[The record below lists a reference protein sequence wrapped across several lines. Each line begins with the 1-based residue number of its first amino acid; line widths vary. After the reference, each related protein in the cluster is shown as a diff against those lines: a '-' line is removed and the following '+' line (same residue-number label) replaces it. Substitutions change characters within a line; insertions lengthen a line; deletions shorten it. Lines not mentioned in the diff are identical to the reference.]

1 LVKVREGPP
10 EAADLPETP
19 ISAESRPDP
28 GRNKILYVV
37 GSLDVG
43 GTERHLALLAP
54 RLKRMGWQPVI
65 YCLSRPGEQA
75 TEVRQAGVQVISAPF
90 PIVSGQGW
98 IFTRALKLALS
109 TLKLLWVMLTSRPRI
124 AHFFLPVAYLLG
136 APSAILGRIPIR
148 IMSRRSLNDYQA
160 NRPLFRQCELRL
172 HKHMTAIL
180 GNARSIV
187 RELIEDEHCAAD
199 RVALI
204 YNGIDT
210 SPFAKRREPHDELV
224 LITVANLIAYKGHAY
239 LLAALGQIASSL
251 PPRWSLLCVGRD
263 DGIGA
268 ALAQQARDLGI
279 GDSVKLLGAR
289 RDIPA
294 LLAGA
299 DIGIL
304 APHLNEGFSN
314 SILEGMA
321 GGLPMVVTD
330 VGGNAEAVVDGT
342 TGLVVPPRDTHALGS
357 AILKLAQD
365 LRLRQ
370 SMGEAGRERVER
382 YFTIDRCVANYA
394 RLYAGLLEGK
404 SLAAIAG
411 LDTALPR

>member
-1 LVKVREGPP
+1 LVKVREGPS
-10 EAADLPETP
+10 EAADLPETA

-54 RLKRMGWQPVI
+54 RLKRMGWEPVI
-65 YCLSRPGEQA
+65 YCLARPGEQA
-75 TEVRQAGVQVISAPF
+75 SEVGQAGVPVLSGPF
-90 PIVSGQGW
+90 PIISGQGW
-98 IFTRALKLALS
+98 LATRGLKLALS
-109 TLKLLWVMLTSRPRI
+109 TLKLLWVMLTARPQI
-124 AHFFLPVAYLLG
+124 AHFFLPAAYLLG
-136 APSAILGRIPIR
+136 APSALLVRIPIR

-160 NRPLFRQCELRL
+160 AHPMFRTCELRL

-187 RELIEDEHCAAD
+187 RELIEDEHCPAD

-210 SPFAKRREPHDELV
+210 SPFAKQREPHDELV
-224 LITVANLIAYKGHAY
+224 LITVANLIAYKGHAH
-239 LLAALGQIASSL
+239 LLAALGQIASAL

-263 DGIGA
+263 DGIGF
-268 ALAQQARDLGI
+268 ALAQQARDVGI
-279 GDSVKLLGAR
+279 SDKVKLLGAR
-289 RDIPA
+289 TDIPA

-299 DIGIL
+299 DVGVL
-304 APHLNEGFSN
+304 VPHLNEGFSN

-321 GGLPMVVTD
+321 ASLPMVVTD
-330 VGGNAEAVVDGT
+330 VGGNAEAVIDGV
-342 TGLVVPPRDTHALGS
+342 TGLVVPPHDAHALGN

-365 LRLRQ
+365 ARLRQ
-370 SMGEAGRERVER
+370 SMGEAGRKRVER
-382 YFTIDRCVANYA
+382 YFTIDRCVVNYA
-394 RLYAGLLEGK
+394 RLYAGLLQGK
-404 SLAAIAG
+404 SPAAIAG
-411 LDTALPR
+411 LDTAPPR

>member
-1 LVKVREGPP
+1 LVKVREGPS
-10 EAADLPETP
+10 EAADLPEAA

-28 GRNKILYVV
+28 RRNKILYVV

-54 RLKRMGWQPVI
+54 RLKRMGWEPAI

-98 IFTRALKLALS
+98 IVTRALKLALS
-109 TLKLLWVMLTSRPRI
+109 TLKLLWVMLTSRPQI
-124 AHFFLPVAYLLG
+124 AHFFLPVSYLLG
-136 APSAILGRIPIR
+136 APSAIFARIPIR

-160 NRPLFRQCELRL
+160 AHPSFRTCELRL
-172 HKHMTAIL
+172 HKHVRAIL

-187 RELIEDEHCAAD
+187 RELIEDEHCPAD

-239 LLAALGQIASSL
+239 LLAALGQIASAL

-263 DGIGA
+263 DGIGV
-268 ALAQQARDLGI
+268 ALAQQARDVGI
-279 GDSVKLLGAR
+279 GDKVKFLGAR
-289 RDIPA
+289 TDIPA

-299 DIGIL
+299 DVGIL

-321 GGLPMVVTD
+321 AGLPMVVTD
-330 VGGNAEAVVDGT
+330 VGGNAEAVIDGV
-342 TGLVVPPRDTHALGS
+342 TGLVVPPRNADALGS

-365 LRLRQ
+365 ARLRQ
-370 SMGEAGRERVER
+370 SMGEKGRKRVER

-394 RLYAGLLEGK
+394 RLYAGLLQRK
-404 SLAAIAG
+404 SPADIAG
-411 LDTALPR
+411 LDTAPPR

>member
-10 EAADLPETP
+10 EAADLPEAA
-19 ISAESRPDP
+19 ISAGSQPDP

-43 GTERHLALLAP
+43 GTERHLALLVP
-54 RLKRMGWQPVI
+54 RLKRMGWEPVI

-75 TEVRQAGVQVISAPF
+75 TEVQQAGVQVISAPF

-98 IFTRALKLALS
+98 IATRALKLGFS
-109 TLKLLWVMLTSRPRI
+109 TLKLLWLMLSARPQI

-136 APSAILGRIPIR
+136 APLALLARIPIR

-160 NRPLFRQCELRL
+160 AHPLFRTCELRL

-187 RELIEDEHCAAD
+187 SELIEDEHCPAD

-210 SPFAKRREPHDELV
+210 SAFAKRREPHEGLV
-224 LITVANLIAYKGHAY
+224 LITVANLIAYKGHAH
-239 LLAALGQIASSL
+239 LLAALGQIASAL

-268 ALAQQARDLGI
+268 ALTQQTRDLGI
-279 GDSVKLLGAR
+279 GDKVMLLGVR

-304 APHLNEGFSN
+304 VPHQNEGFSN

-321 GGLPMVVTD
+321 ASLPMVVTD
-330 VGGNAEAVVDGT
+330 VGGNAEAVLDGI
-342 TGLVVPPRDTHALGS
+342 TGLVVPARDADTLGS
-357 AILKLAQD
+357 AISKLVQD
-365 LRLRQ
+365 SRLRQ
-370 SMGEAGRERVER
+370 SIGEAGCKRVER

-394 RLYAGLLEGK
+394 RLYAGLLQGK
-404 SLAAIAG
+404 LPADIAG
-411 LDTALPR
+411 LDTAPPR